1 MFVTSAFIT
10 SHISI
15 ILFIVK
21 GLKIIRYIYKKLSEF
36 FFNASAVVSVGGVT
50 RKEPEGCG
58 VSSNER
64 ASKRGLTLIYEYRWW
79 LN

>member
-1 MFVTSAFIT
+1 MFVTSFIT
-10 SHISI
+10 PHIST
-15 ILFIVK
+15 ILYIVK
-21 GLKIIRYIYKKLSEF
+21 RLKLIRYIYDKLRAF
-36 FFNASAVVSVGGVT
+36 FFDAIAVVSVGGVT

-64 ASKRGLTLIYEYRWW
+64 ASKRGLTLIYEYRWR